1 MRKVPTPAA
10 SGAEPTRLQPT
21 RRFAL
26 VSGGVLVAA
35 ALLLGALYH
44 FWADSE
50 LEAMAEQNNV
60 AMARVFE
67 NHLLRQNR
75 DFFTDAG
82 RRPRPHARHRYR
94 QGQDLRWT
102 RPYGLL
108 DRCQRDRPR
117 Q

>member
-1 MRKVPTPAA
+1 MRKVPTSATPR
-10 SGAEPTRLQPT
+10 AEPTRLQPT

-35 ALLLGALYH
+35 ALLLGVLYH
-44 FWADSE
+44 LWADSE

-75 DFFTDAG
+75 DFFTEVGVLDIEK
-82 RRPRPHARHRYR
+82 
-94 QGQDLRWT
+94 LRT
-102 RPYGLL
+102 PAALAPIPPPLL
-108 DRCQRDRPR
+108 EPIPG
-117 Q
+117 